1 MTLRLG
7 KAFLEPAARL
17 SLIAP
22 AVFAGVL
29 ALSPAGSLRAE
40 APPLSPGLQ
49 DLWVQLQPPVAA
61 PERDFQVV
69 RDDREHGVSLDDFV
83 GEVVLVNFWATW
95 CAPCVHEMPSLDQLQ
110 ADLAEEGL
118 QVVAISVDRGGLNQV
133 EPFFIDLQLDH
144 LAVYLDP
151 KGAIARDL
159 DVRGLPSS
167 YLIDRNGQVVG
178 AMQGAYDWA
187 GEDAKA
193 LIRHYIAQPQ
203 RQQQAAQ

>member
-1 MTLRLG
+1 MILRLG
-7 KAFLEPAARL
+7 KAFLDPTARLTLVAPAAL
-17 SLIAP
+17 ASI
-22 AVFAGVL
+22 L
-29 ALSPAGSLRAE
+29 ALAPAGSLLAE

-49 DLWVQLQPPVAA
+49 DLWVQLEPPVAA
-61 PERDFQVV
+61 PERSFQVV
-69 RDDREHGVSLDDFV
+69 RDDAELDVSLVDFA

-118 QVVAISVDRGGLNQV
+118 QVVAISVDRGGFTQV

-151 KGAIARDL
+151 KGHVARDL

-167 YLIDRNGQVVG
+167 YLIDRNGNVVG

-193 LIRHYIAQPQ
+193 LIRHYIAQPP